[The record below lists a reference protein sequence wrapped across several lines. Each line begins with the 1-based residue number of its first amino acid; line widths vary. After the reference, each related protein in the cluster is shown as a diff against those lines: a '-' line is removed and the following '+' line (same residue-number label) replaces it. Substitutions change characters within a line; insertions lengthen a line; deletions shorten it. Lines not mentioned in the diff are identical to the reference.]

1 MKKQLSPAALIA
13 IKEALVHIYWY
24 KKDFKSF
31 LLNSLP
37 ENVNTGNINWEL
49 TKREIAFLI
58 IDRLA
63 ELHHTEILLK
73 IAQDICQFNSFE
85 HLKYLDD
92 GEDKISKAR
101 SAVYHLKALITPYQ
115 DEMKSKEEREKRIKE
130 AENKRRDFLN
140 YQAELDNLKQEF
152 YVLLNSEDSQQRGF
166 MLEKLMNRLFL
177 LNDLDPKSS
186 FKITGQQIDGAFSLD
201 GTEFLFEAKWTKS
214 PINSAELAVFK
225 EKVKSKLENTLGLF
239 LSIGGFSEDGLIAFQ
254 SSDKVMILMDGLDL
268 ISILENRI
276 SFIDLI
282 LRKKQIAAREGRIF
296 VQFSQMCT
304 N

>member
-37 ENVNTGNINWEL
+37 ENINTGNINWEL

-92 GEDKISKAR
+92 GEEKISKAR
-101 SAVYHLKALITPYQ
+101 SAVNHLKGLITPYQ
-115 DEMKSKEEREKRIKE
+115 DEMKSKAEREKRIKE
-130 AENKRRDFLN
+130 AENKRRDFRKN
-140 YQAELDNLKQEF
+140 QAELDNLKQEF
-152 YVLLNSEDSQQRGF
+152 YVLLNSEDSQTRGF

-254 SSDKVMILMDGLDL
+254 SSDKVMILMDGSDL

-296 VQFSQMCT
+296 VPFSQMCT